1 MPEPA
6 EAVKFGGID
15 LSVKRM
21 SGVAEVSDGVLVS
34 GLVGSN
40 DEIINALRDSS
51 VVAID
56 APLSGVGKYRDV
68 DRLMFKMGLRV
79 MPANWRWMIKLGER
93 ATWIRNRLEELGIK
107 VIETHPWSVLHWLNT
122 DLIQLSSKLGV
133 RKLVINGGKDAYD
146 AAVCALVALAYVMG
160 KVKRVAANDGELYLI
175 SLED

>member
-1 MPEPA
+1 MPGPA
-6 EAVKFGGID
+6 EAVKLGGVD

-21 SGVAEVSDGVLVS
+21 SGVAEVNDGVLVS
-34 GLVGSN
+34 RLVGGD
-40 DEIINALRDSS
+40 DEIINGLRDSS

-56 APLSGVGKYRDV
+56 APLSGIGKYRDV

-79 MPANWRWMIKLGER
+79 MPANWRWIIKLGER
-93 ATWIRNRLEELGIK
+93 ATRIKDRLEELGVK

-160 KVKRVAANDGELYLI
+160 KVKRITANDGELYLI
-175 SLED
+175 SIEN

>member
-6 EAVKFGGID
+6 EAVKFGGVD

-21 SGVAEVSDGVLVS
+21 SGVAEVNDGVLVS
-34 GLVGSN
+34 TLVKSD
-40 DEIINALRDSS
+40 DEIINSLRGSL

-56 APLSGVGKYRDV
+56 APLSGVGKFRDV
-68 DRLMFKMGLRV
+68 DRLMFKMGLKV

-93 ATWIRNRLEELGIK
+93 ALRIKGRLEELNIG

-122 DLIQLSSKLGV
+122 DLTQLSSRLGV

-146 AAVCALVALAYVMG
+146 AAVCALVALAYTMG
-160 KVKRVAANDGELYLI
+160 KVKRITASDGELYLI
-175 SLED
+175 SAD